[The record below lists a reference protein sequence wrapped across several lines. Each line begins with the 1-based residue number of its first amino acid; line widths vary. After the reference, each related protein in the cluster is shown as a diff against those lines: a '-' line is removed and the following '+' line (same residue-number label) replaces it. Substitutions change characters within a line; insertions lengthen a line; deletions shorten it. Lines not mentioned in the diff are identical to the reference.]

1 VAVVQEAG
9 VQAHHQK
16 FLSVENPGKITEN
29 LGKIPENPGENCAQC
44 SQKST

>member
-29 LGKIPENPGENCAQC
+29 PGENGAQC